1 MIQSK
6 IVKTDPNLDHIYI
19 VPLGDLH
26 IADPAGVGGYKI
38 IDKKVIYNDLTKK
51 FNDMLSWMTE
61 NKNVYSILM
70 GDIFDTALKS
80 SIGNTAKALYDLDD
94 AKDYATE
101 LLTPYAKTGRLIG
114 GIDGNHEWRLHKDG
128 GNSLVKDLCE
138 RLTNHLEEDK
148 KVTYFHSQCGYL
160 FLKVGNN
167 KDYKT
172 DKYRP
177 YDYSVMFHHGR
188 GGGSTSG
195 GKLNSVNKMIRM
207 APADLYIMSHVHATI
222 AEKQRYIDRDIRTGK
237 LYYKKRY
244 LMIAGCWLGYANYA
258 IEGMYPP
265 AVVGVGRARLNG
277 EPYKH
282 GWDIHVSI

>member
-1 MIQSK
+1 MKTIQVKS
-6 IVKTDPNLDHIYI
+6 VKTNPDLDYIYI
-19 VPLGDLH
+19 VPLGDFH
-26 IADPAGVGGYKI
+26 IADPAGVGGYTHI
-38 IDKKVIYNDLTKK
+38 NQKVVYNDLTKK
-51 FNDMLSWMTE
+51 FKDMLSWMID

-70 GDIFDTALKS
+70 GDIYNTALKNS
-80 SIGNTAKALYDLDD
+80 KSDTYKAQYDLDD

-101 LLTPYAKTGRLIG
+101 LLTPFARTGRLIG
-114 GIDGNHEWRLHKDG
+114 GIDGNHESRLLRDA
-128 GNSLVKDLCE
+128 GNSLTKDLCD
-138 RLTNHLEEDK
+138 RLGYG
-148 KVTYFHSQCGYL
+148 VTYFHSQCGFL

-167 KDYKT
+167 KDFKN

-177 YDYSVMFHHGR
+177 YDYTVMFHHGR

-195 GKLNSVNKMIRM
+195 GKLNAINKMIRM

-222 AEKQRYIDRDIRTGK
+222 AEKQRYIDKDIRTGK
-237 LYYKKRY
+237 LIYKKRY

-277 EPYKH
+277 EPKEH
-282 GWDIHVSI
+282 GWDVHVSI

>member
-26 IADPAGVGGYKI
+26 IADPAGIGGYTHIKNR
-38 IDKKVIYNDLTKK
+38 VVYNDLTKK
-51 FNDMLSWMTE
+51 FQDMLSWMIE
-61 NKNVYSILM
+61 NKNVYSVLM
-70 GDIFDTALKS
+70 GDIFDTALKN
-80 SIGNTAKALYDLDD
+80 SISNTYKAQYDIDD

-101 LLTPYAKTGRLIG
+101 ILIPFAKTGRLIG
-114 GIDGNHEWRLHKDG
+114 GIDGNHENRLYRDA
-128 GNSLVKDLCE
+128 GNSLVKDLCK
-138 RLTNHLEEDK
+138 RLGFGI
-148 KVTYFHSQCGYL
+148 TYFHSQCGYL

-207 APADLYIMSHVHATI
+207 APADLYIMGHVHATI
-222 AEKQRYIDRDIRTGK
+222 AEKQRYIEKDIRTGK
-237 LYYKKRY
+237 LFFKKRY

-277 EPYKH
+277 EPKKH

>member
-1 MIQSK
+1 
-6 IVKTDPNLDHIYI
+6 VKTDPNLDHIYI

-26 IADPAGVGGYKI
+26 IADPAGIGGYTHIKNR
-38 IDKKVIYNDLTKK
+38 VVYNDLTKK
-51 FNDMLSWMTE
+51 FQDMLSWMIE
-61 NKNVYSILM
+61 NKNVYSVLM
-70 GDIFDTALKS
+70 GDIFDTALKN
-80 SIGNTAKALYDLDD
+80 SISNTYKAQYDIDD

-101 LLTPYAKTGRLIG
+101 ILIPFAKTGRLIG
-114 GIDGNHEWRLHKDG
+114 GIDGNHENRLYRDA
-128 GNSLVKDLCE
+128 GNSLVKDLCK
-138 RLTNHLEEDK
+138 RLGFGI
-148 KVTYFHSQCGYL
+148 TYFHSQCGYL

-207 APADLYIMSHVHATI
+207 APADLYIMGHVHATI
-222 AEKQRYIDRDIRTGK
+222 AEKQRYIEKDIRTGK
-237 LYYKKRY
+237 LFFRKRY
-244 LMIAGCWLGYANYA
+244 LMVSGCWLGYANYA

-277 EPYKH
+277 EPKKH

>member
-1 MIQSK
+1 M
-6 IVKTDPNLDHIYI
+6 KTDPDLDHIYL

-26 IADPAGVGGYKI
+26 IADQAGIGGYTHIKQ
-38 IDKKVIYNDLTKK
+38 KVVYNDLTKK
-51 FNDMLSWMTE
+51 FHDMLSWMIE
-61 NKNVYSILM
+61 NKNVYSVLM
-70 GDIFDTALKS
+70 GDIFDTALKT
-80 SIGNTAKALYDLDD
+80 SIGDTSSSQYNIDQ
-94 AKDYATE
+94 AKDYAVD
-101 LLTPYAKTGRLIG
+101 LLKPFAETGRLIG
-114 GIDGNHEWRLHKDG
+114 GIDGNHEHRLYKDG
-128 GNSLVKDLCE
+128 GNSLVKDLCD
-138 RLTNHLEEDK
+138 RLGL
-148 KVTYFHSQCGYL
+148 TYFHSQCGYL

-167 KDYKT
+167 KDFKN

-177 YDYSVMFHHGR
+177 YDYTVMFHHGR

-222 AEKQRYIDRDIRTGK
+222 AEKQRYIDRDIRTGR
-237 LYYKKRY
+237 LYYRKRY
-244 LMIAGCWLGYANYA
+244 LMVSGCWLGYTNYA

-277 EPYKH
+277 EPNKR